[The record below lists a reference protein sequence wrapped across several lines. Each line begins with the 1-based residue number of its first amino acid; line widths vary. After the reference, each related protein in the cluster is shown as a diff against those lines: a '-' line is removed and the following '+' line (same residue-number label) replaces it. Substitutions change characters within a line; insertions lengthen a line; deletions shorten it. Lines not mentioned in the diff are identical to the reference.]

1 MKGVVRES
9 DGGGGV
15 ERVGVEREGIKRVW
29 RERRAGEREGRWR
42 ERDEAEIVGQ
52 TV

>member
-1 MKGVVRES
+1 MCVCG
-9 DGGGGV
+9 GGGGV
-15 ERVGVEREGIKRVW
+15 DGV
-29 RERRAGEREGRWR
+29 EREGRWR